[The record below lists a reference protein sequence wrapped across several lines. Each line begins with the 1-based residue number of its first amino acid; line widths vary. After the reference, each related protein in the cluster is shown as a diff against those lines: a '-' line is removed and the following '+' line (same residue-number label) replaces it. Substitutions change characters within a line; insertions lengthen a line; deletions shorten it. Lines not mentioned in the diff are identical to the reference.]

1 MSPQDTA
8 ATEPAQKREAI
19 LAQAIATF
27 AEEGFRHADVQVIAD
42 RAGVGK
48 GTVYRY
54 FGNKQ
59 DLFWASMFDV
69 FKKLEAHLLAAMEG
83 IDGALPRL
91 RTVGR
96 AYADFFDSNP
106 QYLEIFVQDRA
117 EFRGTAPESHIE
129 YHNKLIDRFSGIVQE
144 GIAAGEIRPV
154 DVRKTIIAL
163 GGVLYGSVVHA
174 CYMAFDDTLT
184 DMAQY
189 AVDIFL
195 EGIRADSAP
204 SQQGT

>member
-1 MSPQDTA
+1 M
-8 ATEPAQKREAI
+8 PAQDSVASESVEKREAI

-69 FKKLEAHLLAAMEG
+69 FKRLEAHLLAAMKG

-117 EFRGTAPESHIE
+117 EFRGSAPESHIE
-129 YHNKLIDRFSGIVQE
+129 YHNKLIDRFAAVVQE